1 MTINKKQVLVSAV
14 AVAGLSAAVALYV
27 TNDGAVSAAN
37 EKTVTVGLVGD
48 SDRQLWEYVKKD
60 AQKKYG
66 IDVKL
71 KLFTDYVKP
80 NQALVDGSIDLNSFQ
95 TINYFDVQN
104 KHFKNKLVG
113 IGKTYVTPIRIY
125 SDNHKSLKDLPEKAT
140 IIVPNDASNEK
151 RALDVLE
158 AAGLIKYNHDAKL
171 PTAQDVTENKKHF
184 QIKEVSSDQTA
195 AALKG
200 ADAAVV
206 NTNYALDAKL
216 DIDKALFVE
225 PVNKANKG
233 YINIIAARKNT
244 QNKKVYKQ
252 VVKTYQT
259 EATKKHM
266 KQLYGSAEIPA
277 WDIKLK

>member
-1 MTINKKQVLVSAV
+1 
-14 AVAGLSAAVALYV
+14 VALYV

-195 AALKG
+195 AALKS

-233 YINIIAARKNT
+233 YINIIAARKGT